1 MGDEHDG
8 LYRRLQEHL
17 DRMPVGFP
25 ATASGVE
32 IRILRRLFSPDDA
45 ELALDLSA
53 IAEPLSTIHR
63 RTRGRHTRDELRTA
77 LDGMADRGLILRLG
91 RTRPKYGKYPF
102 VVGIYE
108 AQLTRMTA
116 DLERD
121 ILAYFEEALGKTL
134 HTTGTTQMRTVPV
147 HVPVAVE
154 NDVATYDDIRAYV
167 RATAGPFAVMAC
179 ICREGKAL
187 VGHACQQT
195 TRRETC
201 LTFGGAAK
209 GVVEAGAGRFI
220 ERDEMLALL
229 DEADRDGL
237 VLQPG
242 NTQSPMFV
250 CCCCGCCC
258 GVLTTAKRLPEP
270 ASFFSTN
277 YHAQVDGERCVAC
290 GACVDRCPMGA
301 IALDMSA
308 AVALS
313 HCIGCALCVSA
324 CTSDALALTR
334 NDAVRV
340 PPKTMP
346 ALYANIYRER
356 YGTLGLAS
364 AAARRLLGIKV

>member
-154 NDVATYDDIRAYV
+154 KNDD
-167 RATAGPFAVMAC
+167 
-179 ICREGKAL
+179 
-187 VGHACQQT
+187 
-195 TRRETC
+195 
-201 LTFGGAAK
+201 GGAAED
-209 GVVEAGAGRFI
+209 V
-220 ERDEMLALL
+220 
-229 DEADRDGL
+229 ADNRMRT
-237 VLQPG
+237 VAE
-242 NTQSPMFV
+242 FV
-250 CCCCGCCC
+250 G
-258 GVLTTAKRLPEP
+258 G
-270 ASFFSTN
+270 
-277 YHAQVDGERCVAC
+277 
-290 GACVDRCPMGA
+290 
-301 IALDMSA
+301 
-308 AVALS
+308 
-313 HCIGCALCVSA
+313 
-324 CTSDALALTR
+324 
-334 NDAVRV
+334 
-340 PPKTMP
+340 
-346 ALYANIYRER
+346 
-356 YGTLGLAS
+356 
-364 AAARRLLGIKV
+364 